1 MANPSNIFR
10 KLNNP
15 SRPQSNV
22 FDLLLK
28 SVSILILSKWKTGR
42 FYTGVQV
49 WARLSPAVKAAFN
62 IVTNTSGLG
71 YFRLRHT
78 ACDEITMYERF
89 QINTTIAM

>member
-49 WARLSPAVKAAFN
+49 WAAFN

-78 ACDEITMYERF
+78 ACEEITMCERF
-89 QINTTIAM
+89 QINTTVAM

>member
-42 FYTGVQV
+42 LHTGVQV
-49 WARLSPAVKAAFN
+49 WAAFN

-78 ACDEITMYERF
+78 ACEEITMYERF
-89 QINTTIAM
+89 QINTTAAM